1 MTPQGRLVAAR
12 YRDGKLIKGYSCDFR
27 PDRPVFHVRIDGQDK
42 PTPIA
47 LRELKAVFFIKTIH
61 RCSNRFGCSLGHG
74 VLRFGTVDRDDQNA
88 IVDFG

>member
-47 LRELKAVFFIKTIH
+47 LRELKAVFFIKTIEGDPKH
-61 RCSNRFGCSLGHG
+61 
-74 VLRFGTVDRDDQNA
+74 DEEK
-88 IVDFG
+88 